1 MGFLDNTVN
10 YELIAKLTPQGR
22 MKLITS
28 TNSLIK
34 TFSLGDSDA
43 YYATSSVLSGGQVPT
58 TSGNYNGDDISNGG
72 SNYMLRSTLSYNA
85 NTDKKPVD
93 VASVSVTS
101 AYEYLGYDTVY
112 FSGGVIT
119 QDAVALNDTQTDPL
133 TNLYYSFG
141 LPTSSQE
148 LNVYTGLT
156 IAQGGYSDS
165 AFSGIAQTNILVIG
179 IDNSKY
185 SELIDGKSI
194 KVDIETSAATYTIFG
209 TYENTGTALTNQDD
223 SVVDKS
229 LNITR
234 FGPNRTMLF
243 SDDIQKPNNDA
254 SKSWATGYA
263 QSKPFSINA
272 KEQYNIT
279 TNTNTSKIADKPVGI
294 AYLDKG
300 FIVITEPTI
309 VNAYNTSFLG
319 TSGTSITFDTIRN
332 KVSQSITC
340 IANRGEFGVSSNP
353 TWSAGDVPRITEV
366 GLFDGSETLIAIG
379 KLNKTYEKP
388 ADDFVAFNI
397 TIQY

>member
-43 YYATSSVLSGGQVPT
+43 YYATSSVLNGGQVPT
-58 TSGNYNGDDISNGG
+58 TSGNYNGEDISNGG

-101 AYEYLGYDTVY
+101 TYEHLGYDTVY

-156 IAQGGYSDS
+156 IAQGGYLDS

-194 KVDIETSAATYTIFG
+194 KVHIETSASTYTIFG

-223 SVVDKS
+223 AVVDKS

-243 SDDIQKPNNDA
+243 SDSIQKPNNDA

-309 VNAYNTSFLG
+309 VNAYNTSFTG
-319 TSGTSITFDTIRN
+319 TTGTSITFDTMRN

-340 IANRGEFGVSSNP
+340 IANRGEFGVSNNP

-388 ADDFVAFNI
+388 GDDFVAFNI